1 MLESRKNFKEASGIY
16 EYVFIPADCTDE
28 EAKRVVLSALLQ
40 YGKGNKHLR
49 LKPITDVSKVCKY
62 GTMYISGFDDMDSQK
77 KMALI
82 NEANYKNITI
92 RTFRVLNDEEIKIFK
107 SRFKK

>member
-40 YGKGNKHLR
+40 YGKSNRNLR

-62 GTMYISGFDDMDSQK
+62 GTMYISCFDDMDSQK

-82 NEANYKNITI
+82 NETSIRNITV
-92 RTFRVLNDEEIKIFK
+92 RTFKVLSNEEIEIYKQ
-107 SRFKK
+107 RFKK